1 MSSLKNKNILLCVT
15 GSIAAYKA
23 CELLRTLRKEGANI
37 QVMMS
42 YSAEKFIGKATF
54 SALSN
59 NKVLT
64 NLFSEESSQSIEHV
78 DLSFKLDLVV
88 VAPATA
94 NIICKA
100 AQGVA
105 DEIVSTTLSICDV
118 PILFAPAM
126 NFRMWENKATIDA
139 IKKIKKRG
147 NIIVQPEEG
156 YLASL
161 HKGKGRLADVNIIFN
176 QIKKVFHYNLILE
189 NQNILITAGPTIE
202 SIDSI
207 RYISNHSSGKQGYEI
222 AKQLSLMGAK
232 IFLIT
237 GPTNIPIPTNI
248 KTIKVKTAKEMNKAV
263 QNNLPADI
271 AIFAAAVS
279 DIRPKYFKDFKL
291 KKEKLNKITL
301 IKNND
306 IIKNICL
313 NTKKRPKLVIGF
325 TVETNN
331 LITKALKK
339 IKIKGCDWLI
349 ANELNKK
356 NQVFGSDYNKITII
370 QKNKISQLK
379 KMTKIDVAKNIVN
392 QIIKNFE
399 YKKLKEV

>member
-147 NIIVQPEEG
+147 NIIVEPEEG

-161 HKGKGRLADVNIIFN
+161 HKGKGRLADINIIFN

-202 SIDSI
+202 NIDSV
-207 RYISNHSSGKQGYEI
+207 RYISNKSSGKMGYSLANA
-222 AKQLSLMGAK
+222 AKYYGGNVTLISGPVALDKIPGIQHFDITSAK
-232 IFLIT
+232 DMEEEVKNIIKKTNFNFIFMVAAVADYR
-237 GPTNIPIPTNI
+237 P
-248 KTIKVKTAKEMNKAV
+248 IKV
-263 QNNLPADI
+263 P
-271 AIFAAAVS
+271 
-279 DIRPKYFKDFKL
+279 
-291 KKEKLNKITL
+291 
-301 IKNND
+301 
-306 IIKNICL
+306 
-313 NTKKRPKLVIGF
+313 
-325 TVETNN
+325 
-331 LITKALKK
+331 
-339 IKIKGCDWLI
+339 
-349 ANELNKK
+349 
-356 NQVFGSDYNKITII
+356 
-370 QKNKISQLK
+370 KNKIKSNNSELTIHLEKTTDILK
-379 KMTKIDVAKNIVN
+379 DIIPTSKAIKIGFALETDNGIENAKMKMNAKDLDYILLNFANEKDAGFNTDTNHIYLFSKNGDEYEFALDTKYRLSLKIL
-392 QIIKNFE
+392 E
-399 YKKLKEV
+399 YIYKHEKSK